1 MMTKKNLAVLS
12 LVLLAFIILLVG
24 YKYINPEQ
32 RNIAEEAA
40 QYELSTNELF
50 SGFQNEQGNRYIDQ
64 VMIISGII
72 TEMDK
77 NSLTLDNKVQVNFI
91 STTQYKVEEGSGIS
105 IKGRCI
111 GYDDLLELVKID
123 QATITD

>member
-1 MMTKKNLAVLS
+1 MMTKKNLTVLS
-12 LVLLAFIILLVG
+12 LVLLVFIILLVG
-24 YKYINPEQ
+24 YKYINPGQ

-40 QYELSTNELF
+40 QYELSANELF

-64 VMIISGII
+64 VMIISGKI

-91 STTQYKVEEGSGIS
+91 SALQYKVEDGSRIS